1 MKTKLV
7 IYQVFTRTFGNKNL
21 TKKEYGSLTENGAGK
36 MNDFDK
42 DVLRRIHDL
51 GVTHLW
57 YTGVIRH
64 ATCTDYSSFGI
75 PTQNPRVVKG
85 RAGSPYAIT
94 DYYDIDPDIAVD
106 VDARMAEFESLVA
119 RTHAEGMKIIIDF
132 VPNHVARQYR
142 SIAKPKG
149 VEDLGEGD
157 DTGKHFDP
165 QNNFYYCPG
174 EELDL
179 SGVVENTYA
188 HGAEAYHEFPA
199 KCTGNDRFDSHP
211 QQNDWYE
218 TIKLNYGVDYCDAG
232 GRSYHYHPVP
242 STWNKMTD
250 ILLFWAAKGVDG
262 FRCDMAEMVPHE
274 FWTYATQQVKE
285 RYPEMIFIGEVYDP
299 NQYRMYVESGFDY
312 LYDKV
317 GMYDCIRGVI
327 CGERSASSITHEW
340 QKVDDIRD
348 HMLYF
353 LENHDEQRI
362 ASDFFAGN
370 PWKGV
375 PGMIVSALLQQN
387 PVMVYAGQEFGERGM
402 DKEGFSGQDGRSTIF
417 DYWTSDAIYKG
428 FFNRDAL
435 STDEKKLSLIYQG
448 LLRFCNREKAVREGL
463 TFDLMYVNQQ
473 SHQFNPH
480 KQFVFLRKADD
491 EVLLVVA
498 NFDQE
503 RVQINVTIPAHAFD
517 FLDIPEQEV
526 EMTDLLSGFTK
537 VVDLKRD
544 GQVALDVEA
553 NYGRIYK
560 FNIKK

>member
-1 MKTKLV
+1 MRTKLV

-21 TKKEYGSLTENGAGK
+21 TKKEYGSLAENGAGK
-36 MNDFDK
+36 MNDFDEG
-42 DVLRRIHDL
+42 VLRHIHDL

-132 VPNHVARQYR
+132 VPNHVARQYK

-174 EELDL
+174 EQLDL

-199 KCTGNDRFDSHP
+199 KCTGNNRFDSHP

-232 GRSYHYHPVP
+232 GRSYHYHPIP
-242 STWNKMTD
+242 STWKKMTD

-274 FWTYATQQVKE
+274 FWAYATQQVKE

-362 ASDFFAGN
+362 ASDFLAGN

-417 DYWTSDAIYKG
+417 DYWTSDTVYKG

-435 STDEKKLSLIYQG
+435 TTDEKKLSLIYQG

-517 FLDIPEQEV
+517 FLGIPEQEV

>member
-21 TKKEYGSLTENGAGK
+21 TKKEYGTLAENGAGK
-36 MNDFDK
+36 MNDFDEG
-42 DVLRRIHDL
+42 VLRHIHDL

-132 VPNHVARQYR
+132 VPNHVARQYK

-174 EELDL
+174 EQLDL

-242 STWNKMTD
+242 STWKKMTD

-274 FWTYATQQVKE
+274 FWAYATQQVKE

-299 NQYRMYVESGFDY
+299 NQYRMYVESGFNY

-353 LENHDEQRI
+353 LETHDEQRI
-362 ASDFFAGN
+362 ASDFFAAN

-417 DYWTSDAIYKG
+417 DYWTSDTVYKG

-435 STDEKKLSLIYQG
+435 TTDEKKLSLIYQG

-503 RVQINVTIPAHAFD
+503 RVQINVTIPAYAFD
-517 FLDIPEQEV
+517 FLGIPEQEV

>member
-21 TKKEYGSLTENGAGK
+21 TKKEYGSLAENGAGK
-36 MNDFDK
+36 MNDFDEG
-42 DVLRRIHDL
+42 VLRHIHDL

-85 RAGSPYAIT
+85 CAGSPYAIT

-132 VPNHVARQYR
+132 VPNHVARQYK

-174 EELDL
+174 EQLDL

-242 STWNKMTD
+242 STWKKMTD

-285 RYPEMIFIGEVYDP
+285 HYPEMIFIGEVYDP
-299 NQYRMYVESGFDY
+299 NQYRMYV
-312 LYDKV
+312 
-317 GMYDCIRGVI
+317 
-327 CGERSASSITHEW
+327 
-340 QKVDDIRD
+340 
-348 HMLYF
+348 
-353 LENHDEQRI
+353 
-362 ASDFFAGN
+362 
-370 PWKGV
+370 
-375 PGMIVSALLQQN
+375 
-387 PVMVYAGQEFGERGM
+387 
-402 DKEGFSGQDGRSTIF
+402 
-417 DYWTSDAIYKG
+417 
-428 FFNRDAL
+428 
-435 STDEKKLSLIYQG
+435 
-448 LLRFCNREKAVREGL
+448 
-463 TFDLMYVNQQ
+463 
-473 SHQFNPH
+473 
-480 KQFVFLRKADD
+480 
-491 EVLLVVA
+491 
-498 NFDQE
+498 
-503 RVQINVTIPAHAFD
+503 
-517 FLDIPEQEV
+517 
-526 EMTDLLSGFTK
+526 
-537 VVDLKRD
+537 
-544 GQVALDVEA
+544 
-553 NYGRIYK
+553 
-560 FNIKK
+560 